1 MSELSKIEDLAQ
13 RVADGLADEAVI
25 AELEELMRD
34 DPAARIT
41 YLQTLQL
48 HQDLERKSARGTLGT
63 DQEPAEL
70 DEPIEFPLSATSRRF
85 RRIAVLA
92 TAAAAVL
99 ALFLGVWSAGS
110 NGIGEMVEVSNA
122 QWQERPPAGKLNPGQ
137 RLQLGSGSVELRLVS
152 GVRVV
157 LQGKTDVVLR
167 SAMEIELSDGQLFAE
182 VPDNAHGFR
191 VTTPG
196 MDVIDRGTQFGVR
209 VGATGADV
217 HVFDGEVDVESESQA
232 QAKRT
237 LTTAQAAHFTPQGKL
252 ENWVVPDYEGFG
264 APVLAPGVI
273 STTEAVHW
281 FAVPP
286 STFGFTEGDSAS
298 ITSVNDRRGEV
309 ALVLERRNVLLEQP
323 LEVTFDRYKTG
334 TNSAYDTHVKILQA
348 GTRVDSYLMHFNPS
362 ERLGR
367 GPEGGVQF
375 DRPIIGVIARGDQ
388 LRASDAILG
397 LPELVYPDETGRG
410 LEGDPEALDVI
421 NMEGDQMGVA
431 FAGETGLDQVR
442 ILLESRNP
450 TLLQPQNGK

>member
-1 MSELSKIEDLAQ
+1 MSELTRIEDLAQ
-13 RVADGLADEAVI
+13 RVADGLADEAMI
-25 AELEELMRD
+25 AELEALMHE
-34 DPAARIT
+34 DPSARVI

-48 HQDLERKSARGTLGT
+48 HQDLERKSAGGALSGEHTEMDAPIQFPAPPVRRRRGTL
-63 DQEPAEL
+63 L
-70 DEPIEFPLSATSRRF
+70 
-85 RRIAVLA
+85 
-92 TAAAAVL
+92 AAAA
-99 ALFLGVWSAGS
+99 ALILSAVGAWVWFAGS
-110 NGIGEMVEVSNA
+110 NRIGEMVEVSNA
-122 QWQERPPAGKLNPGQ
+122 QWQGRPPAGKLNPGR

-157 LQGKTDVVLR
+157 LQGQTDVVLR
-167 SAMEIELSDGQLFAE
+167 SAMEIELNDGQLFAE

-196 MDVIDRGTQFGVR
+196 LDVIDRGTQFGVR
-209 VGATGADV
+209 VGANGADV
-217 HVFDGEVDVESESQA
+217 HVFDGEVEVESETQA

-237 LTTAQAAHFTPQGKL
+237 LTTAQAAHFTPKGKL
-252 ENWVVPDYEGFG
+252 ENWVAPDYEGFG

-286 STFGFTEGDSAS
+286 STFGFTEGDSAP
-298 ITSVNDRRGEV
+298 ITSVRDRRGKV

-323 LEVTFDRYKTG
+323 LDVTFDRHKRG
-334 TNSAYDTHVKILQA
+334 TNSAYDTHVKVLEA

-367 GPEGGVQF
+367 GPSGGVQF

-410 LEGDPEALDVI
+410 LEGDSDVLDVI
-421 NMEGDQMGVA
+421 KMEGDQMGVA
-431 FAGETGLDQVR
+431 FSGQETGLDQVR
-442 ILLESRNP
+442 ILLESRSP
-450 TLLQPQNGK
+450 TLLQPQGK